1 MMVQINDYDFD
12 PGANWCPDCGE
23 PRGVCRCD
31 ELGGNKHGDWDYVD
45 YEDFEDDDDYCELCD
60 GEGVIITCC
69 DDICV
74 GGGHCIHGDG
84 EEVCPKCHG
93 GY

>member
-1 MMVQINDYDFD
+1 MSYTNILPED

-23 PRGVCRCD
+23 RADLCHCGNGLAD
-31 ELGGNKHGDWDYVD
+31 EGDWDY
-45 YEDFEDDDDYCELCD
+45 EDDDDYCDLCG
-60 GEGVIITCC
+60 GEGIIITCC

-84 EEVCPKCHG
+84 EEMCPRCG
-93 GY
+93 PRL

>member
-1 MMVQINDYDFD
+1 MIPPILLRLDDYPDS
-12 PGANWCPDCGE
+12 NWCPDCGE

-31 ELGGNKHGDWDYVD
+31 PNEMMPWEDY
-45 YEDFEDDDDYCELCD
+45 DDDNGYCDLCG
-60 GEGVIITCC
+60 GEGIIITCA

-84 EEVCPKCHG
+84 EEICPKCFG